1 MTQVER
7 VTAVLRFHFTAE
19 DLARTRVAAAPHPLW
34 EIASSLH
41 RFQTPL
47 GRGAYAHWYGPARE
61 RLREAGLEG
70 VVRRVLLPL
79 FPRASYFPDF
89 LTPLEGTAGL
99 EAGLEA
105 ILATPPDQVAAEL
118 AALAR
123 VVRVPARLGR
133 LTESKGR
140 GELVDILRAY
150 HRTVIAP
157 HEEWVRES
165 LHTERLRLARHL
177 LDEGTEGLLEG
188 LGPTVRWKHPRLEVS
203 TYPTDHDIRLEGR
216 GLLLIPS
223 YFCWKGPISLADPE
237 LPPVLIYSLRHEVP
251 TGPARTAPDSAGS
264 PSLQVLLGRARAAV
278 LQAAA
283 AGATTTEA
291 ARRAGV
297 SPATA
302 THHTT
307 ALRDAGLI
315 TSHRHGNTVIHTL
328 TVLGATMLT
337 RNPANPLQGSS
348 SGHGPR

>member
-1 MTQVER
+1 M
-7 VTAVLRFHFTAE
+7 LRFHFSAE

-41 RFQTPL
+41 RFQTPS
-47 GRGAYAHWYGPARE
+47 GRWAYAHWYRPARE
-61 RLREAGLEG
+61 RLREAGLESA
-70 VVRRVLLPL
+70 VRRVLLPL
-79 FPRASYFPDF
+79 FPRAAYFPDF

-105 ILATPPDQVAAEL
+105 ILATPSDQVAAEL

-123 VVRVPARLGR
+123 VVRVPTRLGR
-133 LTESKGR
+133 LTEREAR

-150 HRTVIAP
+150 HRAVIAP
-157 HEEWVRES
+157 HEHWVHES
-165 LHTERLRLARHL
+165 LHTERIRLARHL
-177 LDEGTEGLLEG
+177 LDGGTEGLLEG
-188 LGPTVRWKHPRLEVS
+188 IGPAVRWKHPRLEVRP
-203 TYPTDHDIRLEGR
+203 YPTENDIRLEGR

-223 YFCWKGPISLADPE
+223 YFCWKGPISLADPG
-237 LPPVLIYSLRHEVP
+237 LPPVLIYSLHHEVP
-251 TGPARTAPDSAGS
+251 TGPARSAGPS
-264 PSLQVLLGRARAAV
+264 SLQVLLGRARAEV

-315 TSHRHGNTVIHTL
+315 TSHRDGNTVVHTL
-328 TVLGATMLT
+328 TLLGATMLT
-337 RNPANPLQGSS
+337 SNPRDPLQGFSS
-348 SGHGPR
+348 AQGAR

>member
-1 MTQVER
+1 M
-7 VTAVLRFHFTAE
+7 LRFHFSAE

-34 EIASSLH
+34 EIAASLH
-41 RFQTPL
+41 RFQTPT
-47 GRGAYAHWYGPARE
+47 GRWAYAHWYRLARE
-61 RLREAGLEG
+61 RLREGGLEE

-105 ILATPPDQVAAEL
+105 ILGTPADQVATEL

-123 VVRVPARLGR
+123 ITRMPPSLNRVTEAEGR
-133 LTESKGR
+133 RELTE
-140 GELVDILRAY
+140 ILRAY
-150 HRTVIAP
+150 HRTVIEP
-157 HEEWVRES
+157 HEEWMYES
-165 LHTERLRLARHL
+165 LHTERTRLARHL
-177 LDEGTEGLLEG
+177 LDGGTEGLLGG
-188 LGPTVRWKHPRLEVS
+188 LGPTVRWKHPRLEIS
-203 TYPTDHDIRLEGR
+203 AYPTEADIRLQSR

-237 LPPVLIYSLRHEVP
+237 LPPVLSYSTHHEALATP
-251 TGPARTAPDSAGS
+251 GRATAEGPGS
-264 PSLQVLLGRARAAV
+264 PPLQVLLGRSRAAV

-291 ARRAGV
+291 AHRAGV
-297 SPATA
+297 TPATA

-328 TVLGATMLT
+328 TVMGAAMLSKNRVDPSPT
-337 RNPANPLQGSS
+337 SS
-348 SGHGPR
+348 AARRHR